1 MNTQDMRVL
10 QHVLRRYETFYI
22 LLHVAGV
29 CVFHTLNVGVLG
41 ASAGLQSLVALT
53 LFVICFGVAF
63 DAVPHVPL
71 FTKTRVFLLFP
82 MFGMSVLFL
91 LNLWQNVFRS
101 SANVYVPPVFAR
113 FGQSCIATV
122 LLFFGTFYVR
132 IVHGRCKRRQDG
144 NQRSNLISIGVRYKL
159 VAAAAQKRQSV
170 SNLLATA
177 ISSDDQPLQIEVE
190 PVLEDAMDMDSARVT
205 LQRVKRKNL
214 VRTRGSEML
223 SHAQHAIALN
233 IKGRESFLSEPN
245 AKEDGQERGVGED
258 RSVAQDSSA
267 AALQFWAIPNWQP
280 EMDAKNSEAAE
291 LLRLSTCHQLSAS
304 FAVCFPFRPVNSLAL
319 ARCVSVQRW
328 YFALVILIA
337 VVIIA
342 MGPSVIFENMAV
354 SILSSFMLIFCLFV
368 EASRFDRSLVWH
380 LLFRFEVL
388 VFMFSTYSFCFWNIL
403 SPQFGKFGMTMS
415 ICNNIN
421 YICYYT
427 LALLMDGAPM

>member
-1 MNTQDMRVL
+1 
-10 QHVLRRYETFYI
+10 
-22 LLHVAGV
+22 
-29 CVFHTLNVGVLG
+29 
-41 ASAGLQSLVALT
+41 
-53 LFVICFGVAF
+53 
-63 DAVPHVPL
+63 
-71 FTKTRVFLLFP
+71 
-82 MFGMSVLFL
+82 
-91 LNLWQNVFRS
+91 
-101 SANVYVPPVFAR
+101 
-113 FGQSCIATV
+113 
-122 LLFFGTFYVR
+122 
-132 IVHGRCKRRQDG
+132 
-144 NQRSNLISIGVRYKL
+144 
-159 VAAAAQKRQSV
+159 
-170 SNLLATA
+170 
-177 ISSDDQPLQIEVE
+177 
-190 PVLEDAMDMDSARVT
+190 MDMDSARVT

-403 SPQFGKFGMTMS
+403 SPRFGKFGMTRS